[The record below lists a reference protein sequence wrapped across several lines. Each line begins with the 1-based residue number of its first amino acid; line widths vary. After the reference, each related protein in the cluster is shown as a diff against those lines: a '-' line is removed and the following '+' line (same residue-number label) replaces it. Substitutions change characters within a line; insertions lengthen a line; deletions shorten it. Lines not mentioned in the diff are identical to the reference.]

1 MSIQSFSSSSGVRRD
16 WSALLKRATKV
27 EIPGEFA
34 FQHTYIPVCY
44 WVPGEGENRDYQ
56 ASNLPTDAEL
66 RQLGFN
72 RIGMRVGWTVWTKS
86 KGAKRG
92 SSTTSGA
99 ASSRRSFGGLSR
111 ASS

>member
-1 MSIQSFSSSSGVRRD
+1 MIIQGSNGSSGVRRD
-16 WSALLKRATKV
+16 WSRLLAKATKV
-27 EIPGEFA
+27 EIPGEYA
-34 FQHTYIPVCY
+34 FRNALIPVCY
-44 WVPGEGENRDYQ
+44 WIPNEGENRDYQ

-66 RQLGFN
+66 QALGFN

-92 SSTTSGA
+92 STTGA
-99 ASSRRSFGGLSR
+99 SSSRRSFGGLSR